1 MPVYNYYSIYVYI
14 LFLFLLFDL
23 TFSSVTAKS
32 SLRLFAVQSY
42 GGQSWRQASR
52 QSRYMQQTCAEAFRN
67 CHAIGYSTQLSC
79 IVLALRLLMA
89 AICMARKKG
98 YMMTVMPECQKKSR
112 IERNKKALK
121 KAADSGN
128 PEYLFKLNH

>member
-1 MPVYNYYSIYVYI
+1 MSVYNYYNIYVYI
-14 LFLFLLFDL
+14 PFLFLLSNL
-23 TFSSVTAKS
+23 TFSSVAAKVITPTF
-32 SLRLFAVQSY
+32 FAVQSY

-52 QSRYMQQTCAEAFRN
+52 QGRYMQQTWAEAFRN
-67 CHAIGYSTQLSC
+67 CRAIGYSAQLYC
-79 IVLALRLLMA
+79 ILLALQLFMA

-128 PEYLFKLNH
+128 PEYLFKH